1 MRKPWQKGQRQRG
14 GRKNPGCETIT
25 VEQLAE
31 RLGIG
36 RNQAYD
42 AVRSGQVPAFRIGRR
57 WIIST
62 AVIDEILSGRA
73 APAGASA
80 T

>member
-1 MRKPWQKGQRQRG
+1 MHKTWQKAPRQRG
-14 GRKNPGCETIT
+14 GRKPGSETTT

-36 RNQAYD
+36 RNQAYE
-42 AVRSGQVPAFRIGRR
+42 AVRSGRIPAFRIGRR
-57 WIIST
+57 WIISA
-62 AVIDEILSGRA
+62 AVVDDILSGRA
-73 APAGASA
+73 APTRASA